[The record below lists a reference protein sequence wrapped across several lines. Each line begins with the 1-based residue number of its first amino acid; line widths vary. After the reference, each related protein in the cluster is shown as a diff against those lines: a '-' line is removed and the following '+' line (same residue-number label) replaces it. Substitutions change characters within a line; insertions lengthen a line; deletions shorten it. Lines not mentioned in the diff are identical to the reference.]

1 MTTYSLREKPRS
13 WRDAVGY
20 TLQFVF
26 AVLTAT
32 ILIATIC
39 GTSIAA
45 GLVAAGIGTL
55 TFLCVTGFKAPIVIS
70 NSGATV
76 SAVVGALA
84 LTSTVATNFAGVI
97 IGGAVIA
104 VIYGIA
110 ALAIRKFGV
119 HWLQRAIPPLISGT
133 TILVIGI
140 TLAAFIPTY
149 ALVGGAYSLWGIL
162 VAGITALTTILCMHY
177 GKGLIKT
184 MPFLIGLLVGY
195 AFSFILTV
203 TGVAPL
209 VAIGVL
215 SSVNS
220 IFMVP
225 QFAFLNCSF
234 AAFNWATLP
243 QILISFGMVALAAMT
258 EHVDDI
264 GGSGYRG
271 KHKSEQK
278 EIIDTLIN
286 ACNKI
291 IETSKELGYKLHV
304 GDMTTAS
311 AVTGYNL
318 LEEPGLHKTLLGD
331 GLGSLMG
338 TIIGGQPNTTYSEY
352 TSTMAI
358 SGVYSTYF
366 TLYTALVLIAL
377 GFIAPFNAFLMAL
390 PNAVFAGVSIVA
402 YGMIALAGLRT
413 IIGGMVDF
421 TRSKNQIIFAAMVTT
436 GLSGLAITAGA
447 FNLTGIALAMVVGVI
462 LNFVLRDKQTAHAWR
477 GPRKENTTA
486 GDYLDTALDP
496 KRHENK

>member
-1 MTTYSLREKPRS
+1 MTTYTLHEKPRN
-13 WRDAVGY
+13 WKDAVGY

-32 ILIATIC
+32 ILISTIC

-55 TFLCVTGFKAPIVIS
+55 TFLCITGFKAPICIS

-84 LTSTVATNFAGVI
+84 LTGSVATNFAGVI
-97 IGGAVIA
+97 IGGVVIA
-104 VIYGIA
+104 AIYGLA
-110 ALAIRKFGV
+110 ALAIKKWGV
-119 HWLQRAIPPLISGT
+119 GWLQKLIPPVISGT

-162 VAGITALTTILCMHY
+162 IAGFTAGITILCAHY
-177 GKGLIKT
+177 GKGLVKT
-184 MPFLIGLLVGY
+184 MPFLIGLLAGY
-195 AFSFILTV
+195 ALSFILTV

-209 VAIGVL
+209 VAISALSV
-215 SSVNS
+215 SSVFT
-220 IFMVP
+220 IP
-225 QFAFLNCSF
+225 QFAFLTTNF

-243 QILISFGMVALAAMT
+243 QILLSFGMVSLAAMT
-258 EHVDDI
+258 EHI
-264 GGSGYRG
+264 
-271 KHKSEQK
+271 
-278 EIIDTLIN
+278 
-286 ACNKI
+286 
-291 IETSKELGYKLHV
+291 

-318 LEEPGLHKTLLGD
+318 IEEPGLHRTLLGD

-352 TSTMAI
+352 TSTMAV
-358 SGVYSTYF
+358 SGVYSTHF

-390 PNAVFAGVSIVA
+390 PNAVFAGTSIVA
-402 YGMIALAGLRT
+402 YGMIALAGMKNLQS
-413 IIGGMVDF
+413 VDF
-421 TRSKNQIIFAAMVTT
+421 SKSKNQLIFGSMLTT
-436 GLSGLAITAGA
+436 GLSGLAITFGA
-447 FNLTGIALAMVVGVI
+447 FNLTGIAFAMITGVI
-462 LNFVLRDKQTAHAWR
+462 LNVLL
-477 GPRKENTTA
+477 KE
-486 GDYLDTALDP
+486 
-496 KRHENK
+496 

>member
-1 MTTYSLREKPRS
+1 MTTYTLHEKPRN
-13 WRDAVGY
+13 WKDAVGY

-32 ILIATIC
+32 ILISTIC

-55 TFLCVTGFKAPIVIS
+55 TFLCITGFKAPIVIS

-84 LTSTVATNFAGVI
+84 LTGSVATNFAGVI

-104 VIYGIA
+104 AIYGLA
-110 ALAIRKFGV
+110 ALAIKKWGV
-119 HWLQRAIPPLISGT
+119 GWLQKLIPPVISGT

-162 VAGITALTTILCMHY
+162 IAGFTAGITILCAHY
-177 GKGLIKT
+177 GKGLVKT
-184 MPFLIGLLVGY
+184 MPFLIGLLAGY
-195 AFSFILTV
+195 ALSFILTV

-209 VAIGVL
+209 VAISALSV
-215 SSVNS
+215 SSVFT
-220 IFMVP
+220 IP
-225 QFAFLNCSF
+225 QFAFLTTNF

-243 QILISFGMVALAAMT
+243 QILLSFGMVSLAAMT
-258 EHVDDI
+258 EHI
-264 GGSGYRG
+264 
-271 KHKSEQK
+271 
-278 EIIDTLIN
+278 
-286 ACNKI
+286 
-291 IETSKELGYKLHV
+291 

-318 LEEPGLHKTLLGD
+318 IEEPGLHRTLLGD

-352 TSTMAI
+352 TSTMAV
-358 SGVYSTYF
+358 SGVYSTHF

-390 PNAVFAGVSIVA
+390 PNAVFAGTSIVA
-402 YGMIALAGLRT
+402 YGMIALAGMKNLQS
-413 IIGGMVDF
+413 VDF
-421 TRSKNQIIFAAMVTT
+421 SKSKNQLIFGSMLTT
-436 GLSGLAITAGA
+436 GLSGLAITFGA
-447 FNLTGIALAMVVGVI
+447 FNLTGIAFAMITGVI
-462 LNFVLRDKQTAHAWR
+462 LNVLL
-477 GPRKENTTA
+477 KE
-486 GDYLDTALDP
+486 
-496 KRHENK
+496 

>member
-1 MTTYSLREKPRS
+1 MTTYSLHEKPRS

-55 TFLCVTGFKAPIVIS
+55 TFLCITGFKAPIVIS

-104 VIYGIA
+104 VIYGLA
-110 ALAIRKFGV
+110 ALAIKKFGV
-119 HWLQRAIPPLISGT
+119 RWLQRLIPPLISGT

-149 ALVGGAYSLWGIL
+149 ALVGGVYSLWGIL

-177 GKGLIKT
+177 GKGWIKT

-234 AAFNWATLP
+234 ATFNWATLP
-243 QILISFGMVALAAMT
+243 QILVSFGMVALAAMT
-258 EHVDDI
+258 EHV
-264 GGSGYRG
+264 
-271 KHKSEQK
+271 
-278 EIIDTLIN
+278 
-286 ACNKI
+286 
-291 IETSKELGYKLHV
+291 

-311 AVTGYNL
+311 AVTGYDL
-318 LEEPGLHKTLLGD
+318 IEDPGLHRTLLGD

-358 SGVYSTYF
+358 SGVYSTHF
-366 TLYTALVLIAL
+366 TLYTAFVLIAL

-413 IIGGMVDF
+413 IISGIVDF

-447 FNLTGIALAMVVGVI
+447 FNLTGIALAMIVGVI
-462 LNFVLRDKQTAHAWR
+462 LNLILRDSQTAKTWR
-477 GPRKENTTA
+477 GPRLPGETTA
-486 GDYLDTALDP
+486 GDYLDTVLDP
-496 KRHENK
+496 KRHEHE

>member
-1 MTTYSLREKPRS
+1 MTTYSLHEKPRS

-55 TFLCVTGFKAPIVIS
+55 TFLCITGFKAPIVIS

-104 VIYGIA
+104 VIYGLA
-110 ALAIRKFGV
+110 ALAIKKFGV
-119 HWLQRAIPPLISGT
+119 RWLQRLIPPLISGT

-149 ALVGGAYSLWGIL
+149 ALVGGVYSLWGIL

-177 GKGLIKT
+177 GKGWVKT

-234 AAFNWATLP
+234 ATFNWATLP
-243 QILISFGMVALAAMT
+243 QILVSFGMVALAAMT
-258 EHVDDI
+258 EHV
-264 GGSGYRG
+264 
-271 KHKSEQK
+271 
-278 EIIDTLIN
+278 
-286 ACNKI
+286 
-291 IETSKELGYKLHV
+291 

-311 AVTGYNL
+311 AVTGYDL
-318 LEEPGLHKTLLGD
+318 IEDPGLHRTLLGD

-358 SGVYSTYF
+358 SGVYSTHF
-366 TLYTALVLIAL
+366 TLYTAFVLIAL

-413 IIGGMVDF
+413 IISGMVDF

-447 FNLTGIALAMVVGVI
+447 FNLTGIALAMIVGVI
-462 LNFVLRDKQTAHAWR
+462 LNLILRDSQTAKAWR
-477 GPRKENTTA
+477 GPRLPGETTA
-486 GDYLDTALDP
+486 GDYLDTVLDP
-496 KRHENK
+496 KRHENE

>member
-1 MTTYSLREKPRS
+1 MATYTLHEKPRN
-13 WRDAVGY
+13 WKDAVGY

-45 GLVAAGIGTL
+45 GLVAAGLGTL
-55 TFLCVTGFKAPIVIS
+55 VFLCVTKFKAPIVIS

-84 LTSTVATNFAGVI
+84 LTGAVATNFAGVI

-104 VIYGIA
+104 VIYGLA
-110 ALAIRKFGV
+110 ALAIKKWGV
-119 HWLQRAIPPLISGT
+119 EWLQRLIPPVISGT

-149 ALVGGAYSLWGIL
+149 ALVAGAYSLWGLL
-162 VAGITALTTILCMHY
+162 VAGFTAIVTILCMNY
-177 GKGLIKT
+177 GKGLVRT
-184 MPFLIGLLVGY
+184 MPFLIGLLAGY
-195 AFSFILTV
+195 ALSFILTV

-209 VAIGVL
+209 VAIGAL
-215 SSVNS
+215 SITSVFT
-220 IFMVP
+220 IP
-225 QFAFLNCSF
+225 QFAFLNTSF

-243 QILISFGMVALAAMT
+243 QILLSFGMVSLAAMT
-258 EHVDDI
+258 EHI
-264 GGSGYRG
+264 
-271 KHKSEQK
+271 
-278 EIIDTLIN
+278 
-286 ACNKI
+286 
-291 IETSKELGYKLHV
+291 

-311 AVTGYNL
+311 AVTGYDL
-318 LEEPGLHKTLLGD
+318 LKEPGLHRTLLGD

-358 SGVYSTYF
+358 SGVYSTHF

-413 IIGGMVDF
+413 IINGAVDF
-421 TRSKNQIIFAAMVTT
+421 SNVKNQTIFAAMVTT
-436 GLSGLAITAGA
+436 GLSGLAITYGA
-447 FNLTGIALAMVVGVI
+447 FNLTGIALAMLVGVL
-462 LNFVLRDKQTAHAWR
+462 LNVLLRDKSKTVNILN
-477 GPRKENTTA
+477 KEGYEQATSSEH
-486 GDYLDTALDP
+486 YLQKNVTI
-496 KRHENK
+496 KGEQ

>member
-258 EHVDDI
+258 EHV
-264 GGSGYRG
+264 
-271 KHKSEQK
+271 
-278 EIIDTLIN
+278 
-286 ACNKI
+286 
-291 IETSKELGYKLHV
+291 

-462 LNFVLRDKQTAHAWR
+462 LNFVLRDK
-477 GPRKENTTA
+477 
-486 GDYLDTALDP
+486 
-496 KRHENK
+496 

>member
-1 MTTYSLREKPRS
+1 MTTYSLHEKPRS

-55 TFLCVTGFKAPIVIS
+55 TFLCITGFKAPIVIS

-104 VIYGIA
+104 VIYGLA
-110 ALAIRKFGV
+110 ALAIKKFGV
-119 HWLQRAIPPLISGT
+119 RWLQRLIPPLISGT

-149 ALVGGAYSLWGIL
+149 ALVGGVYSLWGIL

-177 GKGLIKT
+177 GKGWVKT

-234 AAFNWATLP
+234 ATFNWATLP

-258 EHVDDI
+258 EHV
-264 GGSGYRG
+264 
-271 KHKSEQK
+271 
-278 EIIDTLIN
+278 
-286 ACNKI
+286 
-291 IETSKELGYKLHV
+291 

-311 AVTGYNL
+311 AVTGYDL
-318 LEEPGLHKTLLGD
+318 IEDPGLHRTLLGD

-358 SGVYSTYF
+358 SGVYSTHF
-366 TLYTALVLIAL
+366 TLYTAFVLIAL

-413 IIGGMVDF
+413 IISGMVDF

-447 FNLTGIALAMVVGVI
+447 FNLTGIALAMIVGVI
-462 LNFVLRDKQTAHAWR
+462 LNLILRDSQTTKAWR
-477 GPRKENTTA
+477 GPRRPGETTA
-486 GDYLDTALDP
+486 GDYLDTVLDP
-496 KRHENK
+496 KRHENE

>member
-1 MTTYSLREKPRS
+1 MATYSLHEKPRN
-13 WRDAVGY
+13 WKDAVGY

-45 GLVAAGIGTL
+45 GLVAAGLGTL
-55 TFLCVTGFKAPIVIS
+55 VFLCVTKFRAPIVIS

-84 LTSTVATNFAGVI
+84 LTGSVATNFAGVI

-104 VIYGIA
+104 VIYGLA
-110 ALAIRKFGV
+110 ALAIKKWGV
-119 HWLQRAIPPLISGT
+119 EWLQKLIPPLISGT
-133 TILVIGI
+133 TILVIGV
-140 TLAAFIPTY
+140 TLATFIPTY
-149 ALVGGAYSLWGIL
+149 ALVAGAYSLWGIL
-162 VAGITALTTILCMHY
+162 VAGFTALVTILCMNY
-177 GKGLIKT
+177 GKGLVKT
-184 MPFLIGLLVGY
+184 MPFLIGLLAGY
-195 AFSFILTV
+195 ALSFILTV

-209 VAIGVL
+209 VAVGALSV
-215 SSVNS
+215 SSVFT
-220 IFMVP
+220 IP
-225 QFAFLNCSF
+225 QFAFLSTNF

-243 QILISFGMVALAAMT
+243 QILLSFGMVSLAALT
-258 EHVDDI
+258 E
-264 GGSGYRG
+264 
-271 KHKSEQK
+271 
-278 EIIDTLIN
+278 
-286 ACNKI
+286 
-291 IETSKELGYKLHV
+291 HV

-318 LEEPGLHKTLLGD
+318 IEDPGLHRTLLGD

-358 SGVYSTYF
+358 SGVFSTHY
-366 TLYTALVLIAL
+366 TLYTALTLIAL

-413 IIGGMVDF
+413 IIGGLVDF
-421 TRSKNQIIFAAMVTT
+421 TRTKNQIIFATMITT

-447 FNLTGIALAMVVGVI
+447 FNLTGIALAMVVGCV
-462 LNFVLRDKQTAHAWR
+462 LNLVLRDEYHGFR
-477 GPRKENTTA
+477 GSRKGLKA
-486 GDYLDTALDP
+486 KDYLDTTSN
-496 KRHENK
+496 KHEGN

>member
-1 MTTYSLREKPRS
+1 MATYSLHEKPRN
-13 WRDAVGY
+13 WKDAVGY

-45 GLVAAGIGTL
+45 GLVAAGLGTL
-55 TFLCVTGFKAPIVIS
+55 VFLCVTKFRAPIVIS

-84 LTSTVATNFAGVI
+84 LTGSVATNFAGVI

-104 VIYGIA
+104 VIYGLA
-110 ALAIRKFGV
+110 ALAIKKWGV
-119 HWLQRAIPPLISGT
+119 EWLQKLIPPLVSGT
-133 TILVIGI
+133 TILVIGV

-149 ALVGGAYSLWGIL
+149 ALVAGAYSLWGIL
-162 VAGITALTTILCMHY
+162 VAGFTALITILCMNY
-177 GKGLIKT
+177 GKGLVKT
-184 MPFLIGLLVGY
+184 MPFLIGLLAGY
-195 AFSFILTV
+195 ALSFILTV

-209 VAIGVL
+209 VVIGALSV
-215 SSVNS
+215 SSVFT
-220 IFMVP
+220 IP
-225 QFAFLNCSF
+225 QFAFLSTNF

-243 QILISFGMVALAAMT
+243 QILLSFGMVSLAALT
-258 EHVDDI
+258 E
-264 GGSGYRG
+264 
-271 KHKSEQK
+271 
-278 EIIDTLIN
+278 
-286 ACNKI
+286 
-291 IETSKELGYKLHV
+291 HV

-318 LEEPGLHKTLLGD
+318 IEDPGLHRTLLGD

-358 SGVYSTYF
+358 SGVFSTHY
-366 TLYTALVLIAL
+366 TLYTALTLIAL

-413 IIGGMVDF
+413 IIGGLVDF
-421 TRSKNQIIFAAMVTT
+421 TRTKNQIIFATMITT

-447 FNLTGIALAMVVGVI
+447 FNLTGIALAMIVGCV
-462 LNFVLRDKQTAHAWR
+462 LNLALRDEYHGFR
-477 GPRKENTTA
+477 GSRKGLKA
-486 GDYLDTALDP
+486 KDYLDTTSN
-496 KRHENK
+496 KHEGN

>member
-1 MTTYSLREKPRS
+1 MTTYTLHEKPRN
-13 WRDAVGY
+13 WKDAVGY

-32 ILIATIC
+32 ILISTIC

-55 TFLCVTGFKAPIVIS
+55 TFLCITGFKAPICIS

-84 LTSTVATNFAGVI
+84 LTGPVATNFAGVI
-97 IGGAVIA
+97 IGGVVIA
-104 VIYGIA
+104 AIYGLA
-110 ALAIRKFGV
+110 ALAIKKWGV
-119 HWLQRAIPPLISGT
+119 GWLQKLIPPVISGT

-162 VAGITALTTILCMHY
+162 VAGFTAGITILCAHY

-184 MPFLIGLLVGY
+184 MPFLIGLLAGY
-195 AFSFILTV
+195 ALSFILTV
-203 TGVAPL
+203 TGVVPL
-209 VAIGVL
+209 VAISALSV
-215 SSVNS
+215 SSVFT
-220 IFMVP
+220 IP
-225 QFAFLNCSF
+225 QFAFLTTNF
-234 AAFNWATLP
+234 ATFNWATLP
-243 QILISFGMVALAAMT
+243 QILLSFGMVSLAAMT
-258 EHVDDI
+258 EHI
-264 GGSGYRG
+264 
-271 KHKSEQK
+271 
-278 EIIDTLIN
+278 
-286 ACNKI
+286 
-291 IETSKELGYKLHV
+291 

-318 LEEPGLHKTLLGD
+318 IEEPGLHRTLLGD

-352 TSTMAI
+352 TSTMAV
-358 SGVYSTYF
+358 SGVYSTHF

-390 PNAVFAGVSIVA
+390 PNAVFAGTSIVA
-402 YGMIALAGLRT
+402 YGMIALAGMRT
-413 IIGGMVDF
+413 LVNEHVDF
-421 TRSKNQIIFAAMVTT
+421 SNTKNQLIFGSMLTT

-447 FNLTGIALAMVVGVI
+447 FNLSGIALAMIVGVFLNGI
-462 LNFVLRDKQTAHAWR
+462 LKDK
-477 GPRKENTTA
+477 
-486 GDYLDTALDP
+486 
-496 KRHENK
+496 

>member
-1 MTTYSLREKPRS
+1 MTTYTLHEKPRN
-13 WRDAVGY
+13 WKDAIGY

-45 GLVAAGIGTL
+45 GLVAAGLGTL
-55 TFLCVTGFKAPIVIS
+55 TFLCVTKFKAPIVIS

-76 SAVVGALA
+76 SAVIGALA
-84 LTSTVATNFAGVI
+84 LTSAVATNFAGVI
-97 IGGAVIA
+97 LGGAIIA
-104 VIYGIA
+104 IIYGLA
-110 ALAIRKFGV
+110 ALAIKKWGIG
-119 HWLQRAIPPLISGT
+119 WLQKVIPPIVSGT
-133 TILVIGI
+133 TILIIGV
-140 TLAAFIPTY
+140 TLMAFIPTY

-162 VAGITALTTILCMHY
+162 IAGITSLTTILCMHY
-177 GKGLIKT
+177 GKGLVKT
-184 MPFLIGLLVGY
+184 MPFLIGLLAGY
-195 AFSFILTV
+195 ALSFILTV

-209 VAIGVL
+209 VAISALSV
-215 SSVNS
+215 SSVFT
-220 IFMVP
+220 IP
-225 QFAFLNCSF
+225 QFAFLNTSF

-243 QILISFGMVALAAMT
+243 QIITSFGMVALAAMT
-258 EHVDDI
+258 EHI
-264 GGSGYRG
+264 
-271 KHKSEQK
+271 
-278 EIIDTLIN
+278 
-286 ACNKI
+286 
-291 IETSKELGYKLHV
+291 

-318 LEEPGLHKTLLGD
+318 LEDPGLHRTLLGD

-358 SGVYSTYF
+358 SGVYSTHF

-413 IIGGMVDF
+413 IIGGAIDF
-421 TRSKNQIIFAAMVTT
+421 SNTKNQIIFATMLSV

-447 FNLTGIALAMVVGVI
+447 FNLTGIAFAMLVGVF
-462 LNFVLRDKQTAHAWR
+462 LNVVLKDK
-477 GPRKENTTA
+477 K
-486 GDYLDTALDP
+486 GD
-496 KRHENK
+496 

>member
-1 MTTYSLREKPRS
+1 MTNYTLREKPRN
-13 WRDAVGY
+13 WKDAVGY

-32 ILIATIC
+32 ILISTIC

-55 TFLCVTGFKAPIVIS
+55 VFLCVTGFKAPIVIS

-84 LTSTVATNFAGVI
+84 LTGPVATNFAGVI

-104 VIYGIA
+104 IIYSLA
-110 ALAIRKFGV
+110 ALAIKKWGV
-119 HWLQRAIPPLISGT
+119 TWLQRLIPPLVAGT

-149 ALVGGAYSLWGIL
+149 ALVGGVYSLWGIL
-162 VAGITALTTILCMHY
+162 VAGVTALTTILCMNY
-177 GKGLIKT
+177 GKGLVKT

-195 AFSFILTV
+195 ALSFILTV

-225 QFAFLNCSF
+225 QFAFLSTNF

-243 QILISFGMVALAAMT
+243 QIVMSFGMVSLAALA
-258 EHVDDI
+258 E
-264 GGSGYRG
+264 
-271 KHKSEQK
+271 
-278 EIIDTLIN
+278 
-286 ACNKI
+286 
-291 IETSKELGYKLHV
+291 HV

-318 LEEPGLHKTLLGD
+318 IEEPGLHRTLLGD
-331 GLGSLMG
+331 GLGSLVG

-358 SGVYSTYF
+358 SGVFSTHF

-413 IIGGMVDF
+413 IVADF
-421 TRSKNQIIFAAMVTT
+421 TRTKNQTIFAAMITT
-436 GLSGLAITAGA
+436 GVSGLAITAGA
-447 FNLTGIALAMVVGVI
+447 FNLTGIALSLVVGII
-462 LNFVLRDKQTAHAWR
+462 LNFILRDEKSKKISRW
-477 GPRKENTTA
+477 PEPNITA
-486 GDYLDTALDP
+486 GEYLDKHVNTINEQAVSSPVYETKNYKLDL
-496 KRHENK
+496 K

>member
-1 MTTYSLREKPRS
+1 MATYSLREKPRN
-13 WRDAVGY
+13 WKDAIGY

-55 TFLCVTGFKAPIVIS
+55 TFLCITKFRAPICIS

-84 LTSTVATNFAGVI
+84 LTGAVATNFAGVI

-104 VIYGIA
+104 AIYGLA
-110 ALAIRKFGV
+110 ALAIKKWGV
-119 HWLQRAIPPLISGT
+119 GWLQKLIPPVISGT

-149 ALVGGAYSLWGIL
+149 ALVAGSYSLWGIL
-162 VAGITALTTILCMHY
+162 VAGFTAGVTILCAHY
-177 GKGLIKT
+177 GKGAVKT
-184 MPFLIGLLVGY
+184 MPFLIGLLAGY
-195 AFSFILTV
+195 ALSFILTV

-209 VAIGVL
+209 VAISALSV
-215 SSVNS
+215 SSVFT
-220 IFMVP
+220 IP
-225 QFAFLNCSF
+225 QFAFLSTNF

-243 QILISFGMVALAAMT
+243 QILLSFGMVSLAAMT
-258 EHVDDI
+258 EHI
-264 GGSGYRG
+264 
-271 KHKSEQK
+271 
-278 EIIDTLIN
+278 
-286 ACNKI
+286 
-291 IETSKELGYKLHV
+291 

-318 LEEPGLHKTLLGD
+318 LEDPGLHRTLLGD

-352 TSTMAI
+352 TSTMAV
-358 SGVYSTYF
+358 SGVYSTHF

-390 PNAVFAGVSIVA
+390 PNAVFAGTSIVA
-402 YGMIALAGLRT
+402 YGMIALAGMKNLQS
-413 IIGGMVDF
+413 VDF
-421 TRSKNQIIFAAMVTT
+421 SNSKNQLIFGSMLTT
-436 GLSGLAITAGA
+436 GLSGLAITFGA
-447 FNLTGIALAMVVGVI
+447 FNLTGIAFSMITGVI
-462 LNFVLRDKQTAHAWR
+462 LNLLLKNKEER
-477 GPRKENTTA
+477 GEQ
-486 GDYLDTALDP
+486 
-496 KRHENK
+496 

>member
-1 MTTYSLREKPRS
+1 MTNYTLHEKPRN
-13 WRDAVGY
+13 WKDAVGY

-32 ILIATIC
+32 ILISTIC

-55 TFLCVTGFKAPIVIS
+55 VFLCITGFKAPIVIS

-84 LTSTVATNFAGVI
+84 LTSSVATNFAGVI

-104 VIYGIA
+104 VVYSLA
-110 ALAIRKFGV
+110 ALAIKKWGV
-119 HWLQRAIPPLISGT
+119 TWLQRLIPPLVAGT

-162 VAGITALTTILCMHY
+162 VAGVTALTTILCMNY
-177 GKGLIKT
+177 GKGLVKT

-195 AFSFILTV
+195 ALSFILTV

-225 QFAFLNCSF
+225 QFAFLSTNF

-243 QILISFGMVALAAMT
+243 QIVMSFGMVSLAALA
-258 EHVDDI
+258 E
-264 GGSGYRG
+264 
-271 KHKSEQK
+271 
-278 EIIDTLIN
+278 
-286 ACNKI
+286 
-291 IETSKELGYKLHV
+291 HV

-318 LEEPGLHKTLLGD
+318 IEEPGLHRTLLGD
-331 GLGSLMG
+331 GLGSLVG

-358 SGVYSTYF
+358 SGVFSTHF

-413 IIGGMVDF
+413 IVADF
-421 TRSKNQIIFAAMVTT
+421 TRTKNQTIFAAMITT
-436 GLSGLAITAGA
+436 GVSGLAITAGA
-447 FNLTGIALAMVVGVI
+447 FNLTGIALSLVVGII
-462 LNFVLRDKQTAHAWR
+462 LNFILRDEKSKKISRW
-477 GPRKENTTA
+477 PEPNITA
-486 GDYLDTALDP
+486 GEYLDKRVNTINEQAVSSPAYETKNYKLDL
-496 KRHENK
+496 K

>member
-1 MTTYSLREKPRS
+1 MATYSLHEKPRN
-13 WRDAVGY
+13 WKDAVGY

-45 GLVAAGIGTL
+45 GLVAAGLGTL
-55 TFLCVTGFKAPIVIS
+55 VFLCVTKFRAPIVIS

-76 SAVVGALA
+76 SAVIGALA
-84 LTSTVATNFAGVI
+84 LTGSVATNFAGVI

-104 VIYGIA
+104 VIYGLA
-110 ALAIRKFGV
+110 ALAIKKWGV
-119 HWLQRAIPPLISGT
+119 EWLQKLIPPLVSGT

-149 ALVGGAYSLWGIL
+149 ALVAGAYSLWGIL
-162 VAGITALTTILCMHY
+162 VAGFTALVTILCMNY
-177 GKGLIKT
+177 GKGLVKT
-184 MPFLIGLLVGY
+184 MPFLIGLLAGY
-195 AFSFILTV
+195 ALSFILTV

-209 VAIGVL
+209 VAIGALSV
-215 SSVNS
+215 SSVFT
-220 IFMVP
+220 IP
-225 QFAFLNCSF
+225 QFAFLSTNF

-243 QILISFGMVALAAMT
+243 QILLSFGMVSLAALT
-258 EHVDDI
+258 E
-264 GGSGYRG
+264 
-271 KHKSEQK
+271 
-278 EIIDTLIN
+278 
-286 ACNKI
+286 
-291 IETSKELGYKLHV
+291 HV

-318 LEEPGLHKTLLGD
+318 IEDPGLHRTLLGD

-358 SGVYSTYF
+358 SGVFSTHY
-366 TLYTALVLIAL
+366 TLYTALTLIAL

-413 IIGGMVDF
+413 IIGGLVDF
-421 TRSKNQIIFAAMVTT
+421 TRTKNQIIFATMITT

-447 FNLTGIALAMVVGVI
+447 FNLTGIALAMIVGCV
-462 LNFVLRDKQTAHAWR
+462 LNLALRDEYHGFR
-477 GPRKENTTA
+477 GSRKGLKA
-486 GDYLDTALDP
+486 KDYLDTTSN
-496 KRHENK
+496 KHEGN

>member
-1 MTTYSLREKPRS
+1 MATYTLHEKPRN
-13 WRDAVGY
+13 WKDAVGY

-45 GLVAAGIGTL
+45 GLVAAGLGTL
-55 TFLCVTGFKAPIVIS
+55 TFLLVTGFKAPIVIS

-84 LTSTVATNFAGVI
+84 LSSAVETNFAGVI
-97 IGGAVIA
+97 LGGAVIA
-104 VIYGIA
+104 AIYGLA
-110 ALAIRKFGV
+110 SLAIKKWGV
-119 HWLQRAIPPLISGT
+119 KWLQKLIPPIISGT

-149 ALVGGAYSLWGIL
+149 ALVGGLYSLWGIL
-162 VAGITALTTILCMHY
+162 VAAFTAGVTILCAHY

-184 MPFLIGLLVGY
+184 MPFLIGLLAGY

-209 VAIGVL
+209 VAIDALSV
-215 SSVNS
+215 SSVFT
-220 IFMVP
+220 IP
-225 QFAFLNCSF
+225 QFAFLNTNF
-234 AAFNWATLP
+234 AAFDWSTLP
-243 QILISFGMVALAAMT
+243 QIILSFGMVSLAAMT
-258 EHVDDI
+258 EHI
-264 GGSGYRG
+264 
-271 KHKSEQK
+271 
-278 EIIDTLIN
+278 
-286 ACNKI
+286 
-291 IETSKELGYKLHV
+291 

-318 LEEPGLHKTLLGD
+318 IEEPGLHRTLLGD

-352 TSTMAI
+352 TSTMAV
-358 SGVYSTYF
+358 SGVYSTWY

-390 PNAVFAGVSIVA
+390 PNAVFAGTSIVA
-402 YGMIALAGLRT
+402 YGMIALAGMRNL
-413 IIGGMVDF
+413 IHVDF
-421 TRSKNQIIFAAMVTT
+421 NSTKNQLIFGSMVTT
-436 GLSGLAITAGA
+436 GLSGLVITSGA
-447 FNLTGIALAMVVGVI
+447 FNLTGIALSMIVGVI
-462 LNFVLRDKQTAHAWR
+462 LNIVLKERTEKVCAPKPFVEVEYITKDQSI
-477 GPRKENTTA
+477 
-486 GDYLDTALDP
+486 DP
-496 KRHENK
+496 QFYV

>member
-258 EHVDDI
+258 EHV
-264 GGSGYRG
+264 
-271 KHKSEQK
+271 
-278 EIIDTLIN
+278 
-286 ACNKI
+286 
-291 IETSKELGYKLHV
+291 

>member
-1 MTTYSLREKPRS
+1 MATYSLHEKPRN
-13 WRDAVGY
+13 WKDAVGY

-45 GLVAAGIGTL
+45 GLVAAGLGTL
-55 TFLCVTGFKAPIVIS
+55 VFLCVTKFRAPIVIS

-84 LTSTVATNFAGVI
+84 LTGSVATNFAGVI

-104 VIYGIA
+104 VIYGLA
-110 ALAIRKFGV
+110 ALAIKKWGV
-119 HWLQRAIPPLISGT
+119 EWLQKLIPPLVSGT

-149 ALVGGAYSLWGIL
+149 ALVAGAYSLWGIL
-162 VAGITALTTILCMHY
+162 VAGFTALVTILCMNY
-177 GKGLIKT
+177 GKGLVKT
-184 MPFLIGLLVGY
+184 MPFLIGLLAGY
-195 AFSFILTV
+195 ALSFILTV

-209 VAIGVL
+209 VAIGALSV
-215 SSVNS
+215 SSVFT
-220 IFMVP
+220 IP
-225 QFAFLNCSF
+225 QFAFLSTNF

-243 QILISFGMVALAAMT
+243 QILLSFGMVSLAALT
-258 EHVDDI
+258 E
-264 GGSGYRG
+264 
-271 KHKSEQK
+271 
-278 EIIDTLIN
+278 
-286 ACNKI
+286 
-291 IETSKELGYKLHV
+291 HV

-318 LEEPGLHKTLLGD
+318 IEDPGLHRTLLGD
-331 GLGSLMG
+331 GLGSLVG

-358 SGVYSTYF
+358 SGVFSTHY
-366 TLYTALVLIAL
+366 TLYTALTLIAL

-413 IIGGMVDF
+413 IIGGLVDF
-421 TRSKNQIIFAAMVTT
+421 TRTKNQIIFATMITT

-447 FNLTGIALAMVVGVI
+447 FNLTGIALAMIVGCV
-462 LNFVLRDKQTAHAWR
+462 LNLALRDEYHGFR
-477 GPRKENTTA
+477 GSRKGLKA
-486 GDYLDTALDP
+486 KDYLDTTSN
-496 KRHENK
+496 KHEGN

>member
-1 MTTYSLREKPRS
+1 MATYTLHEKPRN
-13 WRDAVGY
+13 WKDAVGY

-45 GLVAAGIGTL
+45 GLVAAGLGTL
-55 TFLCVTGFKAPIVIS
+55 VFLCVTKFKAPIVIS

-84 LTSTVATNFAGVI
+84 LTGAVATNFAGVI

-104 VIYGIA
+104 IIYGLA
-110 ALAIRKFGV
+110 ALAIKKWGIQ
-119 HWLQRAIPPLISGT
+119 WLQRAIPPIVAGT
-133 TILVIGI
+133 TILIIGI
-140 TLAAFIPTY
+140 TLMAFIPTY

-162 VAGITALTTILCMHY
+162 VAGITALTTILCMQY
-177 GKGLIKT
+177 GKGLVKT

-195 AFSFILTV
+195 AVSFILTV
-203 TGVAPL
+203 TGAAPL
-209 VAIGVL
+209 VAVGAL
-215 SSVNS
+215 SVSHV
-220 IFMVP
+220 FTMP
-225 QFAFLNCSF
+225 QFAFLNTNF
-234 AAFNWATLP
+234 LTFNWATLP
-243 QILISFGMVALAAMT
+243 QIVLSFGMVSLAALT
-258 EHVDDI
+258 EHI
-264 GGSGYRG
+264 
-271 KHKSEQK
+271 
-278 EIIDTLIN
+278 
-286 ACNKI
+286 
-291 IETSKELGYKLHV
+291 

-318 LEEPGLHKTLLGD
+318 LEEPGLHRTLLGD

-358 SGVYSTYF
+358 SGVFSTHF

-413 IIGGMVDF
+413 IISGLVDF
-421 TRSKNQIIFAAMVTT
+421 TRTKNQIIFATMLSV
-436 GLSGLAITAGA
+436 GLSGLALTIGA
-447 FNLTGIALAMVVGVI
+447 FNLTGIALAMLVGVV
-462 LNFVLRDKQTAHAWR
+462 LNQILRDEKSKPLGRWHR
-477 GPRKENTTA
+477 PGMTA
-486 GDYLDTALDP
+486 GDYL
-496 KRHENK
+496 KHHENEPGTFYTEDKE